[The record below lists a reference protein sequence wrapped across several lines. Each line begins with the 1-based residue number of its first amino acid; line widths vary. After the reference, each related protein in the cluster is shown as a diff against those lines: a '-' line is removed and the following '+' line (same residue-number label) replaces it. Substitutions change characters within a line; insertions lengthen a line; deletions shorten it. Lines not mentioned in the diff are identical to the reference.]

1 MIAAACLISL
11 IGFGDPVQLR
21 PISGA
26 DDGCQRLV
34 AGDLCAGDGDPE
46 PIVGHCRTGGWS
58 DRGPVRDSQGSR
70 PRGGG
75 LLRRRCRN
83 GDVGKRARAAPDRG
97 GSRRSGS
104 SLLLVLPRAGGH
116 CPRNRAGTAILGVGA
131 GDRRRI
137 SRPGCLFSDQ
147 SGLDIQLRLVRLP
160 IGDVC
165 RFIGPGASGVQP
177 SRRPRNQEEYQYRTR
192 A

>member
-1 MIAAACLISL
+1 MPDRSHRVRN
-11 IGFGDPVQLR
+11 PVHLR
-21 PISGA
+21 PVPGA

-34 AGDLCAGDGDPE
+34 EGDLRAGVGDPE
-46 PIVGHCRTGGWS
+46 STVGHCRTGGWS

-70 PRGGG
+70 PGGGG

-83 GDVGKRARAAPDRG
+83 GDVGQRARAIPDRG
-97 GSRRSGS
+97 DSRRSGS
-104 SLLLVLPRAGGH
+104 SLLLVLPGAGGH
-116 CPRNRAGTAILGVGA
+116 CPRNRAGTAVLGVGA

-137 SRPGCLFSDQ
+137 SRPGCLLSDQ

-160 IGDVC
+160 VGDVR
-165 RFIGPGASGVQP
+165 RFTGPGTSGVQP
-177 SRRPRNQEEYQYRTR
+177 SRRLGITRSTRYRTR